1 MLVLSGAFSARLDGQ
16 THIVDSIGLA
26 VEVLV
31 CQLLQLLLQ
40 VFEGVIF
47 IVGSLYI
54 ATDLLELLYLV
65 LGLSSRQ
72 RRVR

>member
-1 MLVLSGAFSARLDGQ
+1 VLSGAFSTRLDEQ

-54 ATDLLELLYLV
+54 AADLLELLYLV
-65 LGLSSRQ
+65 LGLSSRR